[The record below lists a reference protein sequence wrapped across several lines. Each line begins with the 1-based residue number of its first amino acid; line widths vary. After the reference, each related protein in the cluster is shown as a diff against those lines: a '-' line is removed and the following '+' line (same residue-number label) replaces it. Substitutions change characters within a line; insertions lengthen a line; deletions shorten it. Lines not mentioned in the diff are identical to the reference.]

1 MFVLPRSHT
10 KNYKMNL
17 YRKNILMFFK
27 SLPILVVLFAIV
39 IQPLAQ
45 TISFF
50 TDSSYGL
57 VQVDDEENVEKEEQ
71 QEDGKNEL
79 QILSVHNHS
88 LKYDIGLSTYSSQ
101 KMYGSFYIEILIPPP
116 DVA

>member
-1 MFVLPRSHT
+1 
-10 KNYKMNL
+10 MNL

-27 SLPILVVLFAIV
+27 SLPVSVILFAVV

-71 QEDGKNEL
+71 QEEGKNEL
-79 QILSVHNHS
+79 QILSVYIHS
-88 LKYDIGLSTYSSQ
+88 LKYGIGLSTYSSQ
-101 KMYGSFYIEILIPPP
+101 NMYCSLYIEILIPPP
-116 DVA
+116 DAA